1 MMTELEIKNQVLG
14 ELGHPTIK
22 VEIDESQW
30 CTIFKKSLR
39 WFKARK
45 GLIGCEIVPLTQGK
59 VYYDFPVNANSISD
73 IYLPIAYG
81 SLQSLFSQGILDT
94 NLFPVNSLGNGG
106 YGSIGFGVSNS
117 AYLQVLQALEST
129 RRIISAEPAWEIQ
142 CGKIVVNN
150 GFCFSSGAS
159 GGQYMLVFFA
169 KENFDVTEITDA
181 RDVDLIYRY
190 VEATAKKIVGRVRSK
205 YKSYPAAGGTID
217 TDGPD
222 LLEEARV
229 DFEKLE
235 EEIAGSQYPMGFLVG

>member
-1 MMTELEIKNQVLG
+1 
-14 ELGHPTIK
+14 
-22 VEIDESQW
+22 
-30 CTIFKKSLR
+30 
-39 WFKARK
+39 
-45 GLIGCEIVPLTQGK
+45 
-59 VYYDFPVNANSISD
+59 
-73 IYLPIAYG
+73 
-81 SLQSLFSQGILDT
+81 
-94 NLFPVNSLGNGG
+94 
-106 YGSIGFGVSNS
+106 
-117 AYLQVLQALEST
+117 
-129 RRIISAEPAWEIQ
+129 
-142 CGKIVVNN
+142 
-150 GFCFSSGAS
+150 
-159 GGQYMLVFFA
+159 MLVFFA